1 MVVAPSIST
10 TLLQAASSQAA
21 LGKVAVSLQQSHSVH
36 ARFDHFVAAPATLG
50 TGDAR
55 SASASGGAMTVN
67 KIRIWDRL
75 VETLGPTVAGGA
87 GGDLASAAPDRIET
101 VRARLNQ
108 RGLLPEGGTLVSL
121 FA

>member
-1 MVVAPSIST
+1 
-10 TLLQAASSQAA
+10 
-21 LGKVAVSLQQSHSVH
+21 
-36 ARFDHFVAAPATLG
+36 
-50 TGDAR
+50 
-55 SASASGGAMTVN
+55 MTVN